1 MTSKH
6 KDTKHRSTAL
16 IQSLLRMMELVHI
29 LKYIPRLVSF
39 HLNAE
44 NLIFKVMSQFQIKQN

>member
-29 LKYIPRLVSF
+29 LKYIPRLVSS
-39 HLNAE
+39 HLKAE
-44 NLIFKVMSQFQIKQN
+44 NLIFKVMSQFHIKQN